1 MMNGRVV
8 EDRVSSNSFRNYSI
22 DIYPQPREPTPPAF
36 ETAEANAGP
45 SEPAIG
51 AWMIG

>member
-8 EDRVSSNSFRNYSI
+8 EDRVSSNSSRSFST
-22 DIYPQPREPTPPAF
+22 DISPQPREPTPPAF
-36 ETAEANAGP
+36 ETAAAKAGL
-45 SEPAIG
+45 SEPDIG